1 MKKSESITE
10 ISKALAKFHSEVKQP
25 ARSAKNPFL
34 KNKYVPLEELV
45 ESINDVAP
53 EHGLSFVQWALN
65 DEHGR
70 IGVATMLMHE
80 SGEFIEFDPIFM
92 NAEKDTPQGAGS
104 LITYLKRYSLS
115 AVFGM
120 TSDLDDDG
128 NGSSGT
134 DKKINRRNNEK
145 LISQKQVGYLK
156 TKALEFANMRGQ
168 QQQDVFKALNVQ
180 DITRLTSQQANKC
193 NKTMK
198 RWIQKANGGNTKR

>member
-1 MKKSESITE
+1 MIKSESITE
-10 ISKALAKFHSEVKQP
+10 ISKALVKFHDEVKQP

-45 ESINDVAP
+45 EAITDVAP
-53 EHGLSFVQWALN
+53 KHGLSFVQWALN

-70 IGVATMLMHE
+70 IGIATMLMHE

-128 NGSSGT
+128 NESSGT
-134 DKKINRRNNEK
+134 DKQTNRRNNEK

-168 QQQDVFKALNVQ
+168 QQQDVFKALNIQ

-193 NKTMK
+193 IKTVEG
-198 RWIQKANGGNTKR
+198 WIQKAHGGNKK

>member
-1 MKKSESITE
+1 MIKSETITE
-10 ISKALAKFHSEVKQP
+10 ISKALVKFHDEVKQP

-45 ESINDVAP
+45 EAITDVAP
-53 EHGLSFVQWALN
+53 KHGLSFVQWALN

-128 NGSSGT
+128 NESSGT

-145 LISQKQVGYLK
+145 LISKKQVCYLK
-156 TKALEFANMRGQ
+156 TKTIKFTKMQKQ

-193 NKTMK
+193 IKTVEG
-198 RWIQKANGGNTKR
+198 WIQKANGGNKK

>member
-25 ARSAKNPFL
+25 ARSARNPFL
-34 KNKYVPLEELV
+34 KNKYVPLEDLV
-45 ESINDVAP
+45 ESITDVAP

-80 SGEFIEFDPIFM
+80 SGEYIEFDPIFM

-128 NGSSGT
+128 NESSGT
-134 DKKINRRNNEK
+134 GKKASQQNSVK
-145 LISQKQVGYLK
+145 PISQKQVGYLK

-168 QQQDVFKALNVQ
+168 QQQDVFKALNIQ

-193 NKTMK
+193 IKTVEG
-198 RWIQKANGGNTKR
+198 WIQKANGGNKK

>member
-1 MKKSESITE
+1 MIKSESITE
-10 ISKALAKFHSEVKQP
+10 ISKALVKFHDEVKQP

-45 ESINDVAP
+45 EAITDVAP
-53 EHGLSFVQWALN
+53 KHGLSFVQWALN

-70 IGVATMLMHE
+70 IGIATMLMHE

-128 NGSSGT
+128 NESSGT
-134 DKKINRRNNEK
+134 DKQTNRRNNEK

-168 QQQDVFKALNVQ
+168 QQQDVFKALNIQ

-193 NKTMK
+193 IKTVES
-198 RWIQKANGGNTKR
+198 WIQKASDKQ

>member
-1 MKKSESITE
+1 MIKSESITE
-10 ISKALAKFHSEVKQP
+10 ISKALVKFHDEVKQP

-45 ESINDVAP
+45 EAITDVAP
-53 EHGLSFVQWALN
+53 KHGLSFVQWALN

-128 NGSSGT
+128 NESSGT

-193 NKTMK
+193 IKTVEG
-198 RWIQKANGGNTKR
+198 WIQKATGGNKK

>member
-120 TSDLDDDG
+120 TSELDDDG

-134 DKKINRRNNEK
+134 DNKTNRRNNEK
-145 LISQKQVGYLK
+145 LISQKQVGDLK

-168 QQQDVFKALNVQ
+168 QQQDVFKALNIQ

-193 NKTMK
+193 IKTIEG
-198 RWIQKANGGNTKR
+198 WIKKASESK